1 MHQLGM
7 MALDA
12 KLRLRPSREA
22 QCHLFT
28 GNTHHHQ
35 DPDGEGQTMNE
46 GCFPHFFRWTRDE
59 SVDSSF
65 RKVTRSC
72 LVTFSSVKR
81 LLTD

>member
-35 DPDGEGQTMNE
+35 DPDGEGQ
-46 GCFPHFFRWTRDE
+46 
-59 SVDSSF
+59 
-65 RKVTRSC
+65 
-72 LVTFSSVKR
+72 
-81 LLTD
+81 